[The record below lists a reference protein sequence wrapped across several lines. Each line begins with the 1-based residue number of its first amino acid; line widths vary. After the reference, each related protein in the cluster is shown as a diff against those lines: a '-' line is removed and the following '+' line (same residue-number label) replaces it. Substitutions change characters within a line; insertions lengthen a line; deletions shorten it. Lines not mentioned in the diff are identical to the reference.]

1 MLLVIFFL
9 GIIKMFC
16 MYQGKHNFQKKKTY
30 KWFNHLTKFFYK
42 KITLLSTL

>member
-16 MYQGKHNFQKKKTY
+16 MYQGKHNFQKKKHT
-30 KWFNHLTKFFYK
+30 NSL
-42 KITLLSTL
+42 II